1 MCSIYT
7 KFEASIL
14 IFLRRGTFR
23 FNNNKNMLLK
33 DYLMKIY
40 IYHIQKKT
48 YKFIDSIVIYV
59 DNKKVYKVLLRY
71 DERHKTALKK
81 LNIKSPFKFVQNPP
95 EIVIEDELIMNDKHE
110 RLTVIYNRKD
120 DSSNVVVGEKLK
132 ICANH

>member
-1 MCSIYT
+1 
-7 KFEASIL
+7 
-14 IFLRRGTFR
+14 
-23 FNNNKNMLLK
+23 MLLK
-33 DYLMKIY
+33 DYLKKIY

-48 YKFIDSIVIYV
+48 YKFIDSIVVYL

-81 LNIKSPFKFVQNPP
+81 LNIKSPFKFVQKPP

-110 RLTVIYNRKD
+110 RLTIIYNRKD

>member
-1 MCSIYT
+1 
-7 KFEASIL
+7 
-14 IFLRRGTFR
+14 
-23 FNNNKNMLLK
+23 MLLK
-33 DYLMKIY
+33 DYLKKIY

-48 YKFIDSIVIYV
+48 YKFIDSIVVYL

-95 EIVIEDELIMNDKHE
+95 EIVIEDKLIMNDKHE
-110 RLTVIYNRKD
+110 RLTIIYNRKD

>member
-1 MCSIYT
+1 
-7 KFEASIL
+7 
-14 IFLRRGTFR
+14 
-23 FNNNKNMLLK
+23 MLLK

-81 LNIKSPFKFVQNPP
+81 LHIKSPYKFISNPP
-95 EIVIEDELIMNDKHE
+95 DDIIDDDLITNDKHE
-110 RLTVIYNRKD
+110 RLTIIYNRKSD
-120 DSSNVVVGEKLK
+120 LSNVVVGEKLK
-132 ICANH
+132 ILFDG

>member
-1 MCSIYT
+1 
-7 KFEASIL
+7 
-14 IFLRRGTFR
+14 
-23 FNNNKNMLLK
+23 MLLK
-33 DYLMKIY
+33 DYLKKIY

-48 YKFIDSIVIYV
+48 YKFIDSIVVYL

-110 RLTVIYNRKD
+110 RLTIIYNRKD

-132 ICANH
+132 ILANH